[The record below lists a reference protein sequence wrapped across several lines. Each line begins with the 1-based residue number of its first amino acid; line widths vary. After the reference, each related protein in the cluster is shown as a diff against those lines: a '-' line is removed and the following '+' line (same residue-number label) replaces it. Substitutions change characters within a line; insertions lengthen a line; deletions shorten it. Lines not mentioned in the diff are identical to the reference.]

1 MNQKCVD
8 PVAGRILAGWR
19 YDISGIVPEMRGDYE
34 AHFAGCAR
42 CRARQRLHRT
52 IDIGLIILSSISAV
66 LFLLAFAI
74 IRHFSR
80 SHALL
85 LEIIA
90 LAGFGFSSLVWVVVA
105 IVTPAPLVMVDAAKT
120 GARRLSDH
128 LPSEIRDRLPDELKL
143 K

>member
-1 MNQKCVD
+1 MKPQCVD
-8 PVAGRILAGWR
+8 PVVGRILAGWR

-34 AHFAGCAR
+34 AHFAACAR

-66 LFLLAFAI
+66 LFLLAFAV
-74 IRHFSR
+74 IRYFSPR
-80 SHALL
+80 HALL
-85 LEIIA
+85 LEIAA
-90 LAGFGFSSLVWVVVA
+90 LAGFGFSSLVWVIVA
-105 IVTPAPLVMVDAAKT
+105 IATPAPLVMVDAAKT

-128 LPSEIRDRLPDELKL
+128 LPAEIRERLPNELKL

>member
-34 AHFAGCAR
+34 AHFAACAR

-52 IDIGLIILSSISAV
+52 IDIALIILSSISAV
-66 LFLLAFAI
+66 LFLLAFAV

-80 SHALL
+80 SSALL
-85 LEIIA
+85 LEIAA

-105 IVTPAPLVMVDAAKT
+105 IVTPAPLVMVDAAKA

-128 LPSEIRDRLPDELKL
+128 LPAEIRDRLPDELKL